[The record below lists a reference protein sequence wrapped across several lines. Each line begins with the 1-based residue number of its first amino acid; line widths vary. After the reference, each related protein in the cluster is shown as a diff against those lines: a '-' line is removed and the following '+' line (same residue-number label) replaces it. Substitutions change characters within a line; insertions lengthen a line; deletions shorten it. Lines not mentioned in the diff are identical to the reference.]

1 MKQIC
6 NRSRS
11 GAIVVA
17 LLAVGCVARP
27 SDFAGVTKSRLHL
40 LGLLGKSALEKQKPL
55 NGVASIGDFL
65 DVVKVEAEG
74 RFEDDEADEW
84 GRPFLVASSTSK
96 APRGIGHVFLWRDV
110 HDDKLARKSG
120 GVPELRHAAQK
131 RLTLPAVQDNHG
143 GQEQGD
149 THR

>member
-40 LGLLGKSALEKQKPL
+40 LGILGKAALEKQKPL

-65 DVVKVEAEG
+65 DLMKVEAEG
-74 RFEDDEADEW
+74 RFENDEAVEW
-84 GRPFLVASSTSK
+84 GRPFLVAT
-96 APRGIGHVFLWRDV
+96 P
-110 HDDKLARKSG
+110 
-120 GVPELRHAAQK
+120 
-131 RLTLPAVQDNHG
+131 T
-143 GQEQGD
+143 
-149 THR
+149 